1 MTRTAS
7 LSVALAGA
15 ALVAAAAALWA
26 VYGQGVYL
34 EALITGLAGCF
45 G

>member
-7 LSVALAGA
+7 LSVAFAGV
-15 ALVAAAAALWA
+15 ALVAAAGGLWA
-26 VYGQGVYL
+26 VYGKGVYL

>member
-1 MTRTAS
+1 MSRAAT

-26 VYGQGVYL
+26 TYGKGVYL
-34 EALITGLAGCF
+34 EALISGLAGCF

>member
-1 MTRTAS
+1 MTRTATYS
-7 LSVALAGA
+7 IAFAGA
-15 ALVAAAAALWA
+15 ALAVAAAALWA
-26 VYGQGVYL
+26 TYGTGVYL